1 MRMMGTDV
9 TKSNRVNWFLEGMIA
24 HHGGAVAM
32 AEDALV
38 KSTNPTIQRMARQI
52 IVTQRREIIEL
63 KRMLNNNKI

>member
-1 MRMMGTDV
+1 
-9 TKSNRVNWFLEGMIA
+9 MIA

-38 KSTNPTIQRMARQI
+38 KSTNQTIQRMARQI

-63 KRMLNNNKI
+63 KRMLNHNKI